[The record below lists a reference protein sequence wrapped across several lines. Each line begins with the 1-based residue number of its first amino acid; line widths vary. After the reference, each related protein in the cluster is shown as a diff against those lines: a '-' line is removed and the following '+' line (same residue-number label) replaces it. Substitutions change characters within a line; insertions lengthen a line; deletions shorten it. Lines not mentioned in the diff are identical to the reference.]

1 MTARLLPRRLR
12 FRLACMDLRPD
23 LDDWLFL
30 LRTPTLGAVALR
42 ALLARHGSASAA
54 CAALRRPGCAL
65 AAPARAWIES
75 PDRARLAADRVWLQ
89 QPGHR
94 LLCCDEADFP
104 PQLQAGAG
112 APIALFVAGD
122 ATLLLRPQVA
132 VVGAR
137 AATPAGLAL
146 ASRFAAALAAAGLTV
161 GSGLA
166 EGVDAAAH
174 RAALDRTGG
183 TLAVVGTGADRVYP
197 RHHRELAAAIAARGA
212 VVSPFPPGSPPLA
225 AHFPQRNRVLAGLA
239 LGVLVIEAGIRSGAL
254 ITARA
259 AVDLDREVFALP
271 GAIGNPLARG
281 CHALIRE
288 GATLVE
294 DPAEVIAAMVPAART
309 LGAELRSRLDAEPA
323 PATPGIADAAAT
335 AALLDALGHVP
346 AALDELC
353 ARTGAGSAA
362 LAAELALLELD
373 GRVAQLAGGR
383 WQRVG

>member
-1 MTARLLPRRLR
+1 
-12 FRLACMDLRPD
+12 MDLRPD
-23 LDDWLFL
+23 LDDWLSL

-54 CAALRRPGCAL
+54 GAALRRPDCVL
-65 AAPARAWIES
+65 PAAARAWVKA

-104 PQLQAGAG
+104 PQLQSGPG

-122 ATLLLRPQVA
+122 AALLLRPQVA

-161 GSGLA
+161 ASGLA
-166 EGVDAAAH
+166 EGVDASAH
-174 RAALDRTGG
+174 RAALEHAGG

-197 RHHRELAAAIAARGA
+197 RHHRELAATIAARGA
-212 VVSPFPPGSPPLA
+212 VVSPFVPASPPLA

-239 LGVLVIEAGIRSGAL
+239 LGVLVIEAGVRSGAR

-259 AVDLDREVFALP
+259 AVELDREVFALP

-288 GATLVE
+288 GAMLVE
-294 DPAEVIAAMVPAART
+294 DPVEVIAALAPAARA
-309 LGAELRSRLDAEPA
+309 LGAELRSRLAAEPVSG
-323 PATPGIADAAAT
+323 TPVIVDGAAT
-335 AALLDALGHVP
+335 TALLDALGHLP

-362 LAAELALLELD
+362 LAAQLALLELD

>member
-1 MTARLLPRRLR
+1 
-12 FRLACMDLRPD
+12 MDLRPD
-23 LDDWLFL
+23 LDDWLSL
-30 LRTPTLGAVALR
+30 LRTPTLGAVTLR
-42 ALLARHGSASAA
+42 ALLARHGSAAA
-54 CAALRRPGCAL
+54 VCAALQRPGCIL
-65 AAPARAWIES
+65 TAPARAWVEA
-75 PDRARLAADRVWLQ
+75 PDRARLAADRLWLQ

-104 PQLQAGAG
+104 PQLQSGAG
-112 APIALFVAGD
+112 APIALFVVGD
-122 ATLLLRPQVA
+122 AALLLRPQVA

-161 GSGLA
+161 ASGLA

-174 RAALDRTGG
+174 RAALEHDGG

-197 RHHRELAAAIAARGA
+197 FHHRELAAAIAARGA
-212 VVSPFPPGSPPLA
+212 MVSPFVPASPPLA

-239 LGVLVIEAGIRSGAL
+239 LGVLVIEAGVRSGAR

-259 AVDLDREVFALP
+259 AVELDREVFALP

-288 GATLVE
+288 GAMLVE
-294 DPAEVIAAMVPAART
+294 DPVEVIAALTPAARA
-309 LGAELRSRLDAEPA
+309 LGAELRSRLAAEPVSGA
-323 PATPGIADAAAT
+323 PVVADGASVT
-335 AALLDALGHVP
+335 ALLEALGHLP

-373 GRVAQLAGGR
+373 GRVARLAGGR

>member
-1 MTARLLPRRLR
+1 
-12 FRLACMDLRPD
+12 MDLRAD
-23 LDDWLFL
+23 LDDWLLL

-42 ALLARHGSASAA
+42 ALLARHGTASAA
-54 CAALRRPGCAL
+54 CAALRRPGPGCAL
-65 AAPARAWIES
+65 AAPVRTWIES
-75 PDRARLAADRVWLQ
+75 PDHARLAADRAWLL

-104 PQLQAGAG
+104 PQLHAGAG

-137 AATPAGLAL
+137 AASPAGLAL
-146 ASRFAAALAAAGLTV
+146 AGRFAAALAVAGLTV

-197 RHHRELAAAIAARGA
+197 RHHRELAAMIAARGA

-239 LGVLVIEAGIRSGAL
+239 LGVLVIEAGVRSGAL

-259 AVDLDREVFALP
+259 AVELDREVYALP

-281 CHALIRE
+281 CHLLIRE
-288 GATLVE
+288 GATLIE
-294 DPAEVIAAMVPAART
+294 DPAEVIAALTPAARA

-323 PATPGIADAAAT
+323 TAASGIADAAVT
-335 AALLDALGHVP
+335 VALLDALGHVP